1 MSSYDIIAALTD
13 LANASTPGDS
23 FLALDR
29 ARSILG
35 REVET
40 YHPLLESLT
49 KRAEEIDRL
58 RTLATYD
65 SLTGIYNRRTF
76 EEAFQREFARVRRTG
91 ESFAVVLL
99 DLDGLKEI
107 NDCYGH
113 AAGDQALKTVAREC
127 SRNIRSTDI
136 AARLGGDEFGIILV
150 GSDLSCARAFVQ
162 RLRGAIESHRVADR
176 ELRVSFGVAAATPS
190 VTRPEDITGEADAD
204 LYRDKGNRSSGRS
217 RHSELGTS
225 AKSP

>member
-29 ARSILG
+29 ARSVLG

-49 KRAEEIDRL
+49 KRAEEIDQL
-58 RTLATYD
+58 RTLARYD
-65 SLTGIYNRRTF
+65 ALTGIYNRRTF

-107 NDCYGH
+107 NDNAGH

-136 AARLGGDEFGIILV
+136 AARLGGDEFGIILA

-162 RLRGAIESHRVADR
+162 RLRNAIESHRVADR
-176 ELRVSFGVAAATPS
+176 QLGVSFGVAAANAS
-190 VTRPEDITGEADAD
+190 VVRPEDITGEADAD
-204 LYRDKGNRSSGRS
+204 LYRDKGNRASGRD
-217 RHSELGTS
+217 RRSELATS
-225 AKSP
+225 TKSP